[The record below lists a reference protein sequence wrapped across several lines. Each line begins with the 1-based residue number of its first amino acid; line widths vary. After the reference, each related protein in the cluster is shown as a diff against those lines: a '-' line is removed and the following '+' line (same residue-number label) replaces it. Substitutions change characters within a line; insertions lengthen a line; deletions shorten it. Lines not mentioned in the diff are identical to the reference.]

1 MFQTLVKRLTAVS
14 LAALIAAGS
23 SSLMVSAKTFEDVN
37 SEYDYAEQV
46 DLLSDIGVILGTS
59 DTEFS
64 PEEPVTREQ
73 MAMLLYRLML
83 GRNNAGSVNSS
94 PFTDITNDTYFG
106 AISWAYASGYILGTG
121 ENTFEPQG
129 GITMQDA
136 MTILVRAL
144 GQSNANMNKGY
155 PWTYIDAGLKLELD
169 NQLEGIGYTQILTR
183 GQVAALLYNALTA
196 EYLIPKTAANGL
208 TYLEKTSI
216 IENVFGYEI
225 KDAVVTATN
234 NYAIGASDTVIKNG
248 YVTLTSEGGA
258 FSVSFEELGLDGSPD
273 AWLGRELRVIC
284 KTDAQNKL
292 TSVLGAVFNGRSEIV
307 TTATF
312 ADGNKAV
319 TLGSQSYNVVETLS
333 DSLATNANELLVF
346 AYDNDG
352 KLAQITSNAALASL
366 LGYFEIELI
375 YDNKTT
381 EIAERAI
388 VKNYTFGRLDTTNNK
403 INLAGGLTEAE
414 LTGGF
419 SNESEAAHGDYVL
432 YYYNPAVKS
441 LEIAEKLT
449 ASAGFVSKISGGK
462 ATIGGT
468 EYTIGCAQAGV
479 DPASLAASLTIGRDI
494 SFIAKDGKLL
504 AIVNAPVVLSD
515 SQYLVTTSN
524 AIPVFTSG
532 SLQYVVNAII
542 NGSAAQIIVNDPSIT
557 QGNVYRYIQD
567 ANGVYALFARG
578 SAYFT
583 QSHEFSTQNEIAED
597 TTIAHNSLPYYTF
610 AGINFVTDANTLILV
625 NNNGTIETH
634 KGVFNHTIDINA
646 GATVTAVH
654 LNKPGT
660 IDCLSFLYVSDGH
673 IEGATATTSFVK
685 IIAPAGHEYV
695 NGTVYTMYTVY
706 NFQTGTIET
715 RLSIHGD
722 LAANA
727 ILALDTNA
735 FISTTEAGEAH
746 IEGTVTGYTG
756 TTVTIGEQVYSLD
769 AGAKV
774 VTIDGTTVT
783 AKAIADAYQK
793 DVEVIVK
800 GTTVTSII
808 IKPAASAE

>member
-23 SSLMVSAKTFEDVN
+23 SSLMVNAKTFEDVN
-37 SEYDYAEQV
+37 SDHTYTEQI

-59 DTEFS
+59 ETEFS

-73 MAMLLYRLML
+73 MALLLYRLML

-94 PFTDITNDTYFG
+94 PFTDITDETYFG

-121 ENTFEPQG
+121 ENSYDPRG

-136 MTILVRAL
+136 MTVLVRAL

-169 NQLEGIGYTQILTR
+169 NQLEGISYTQTLTR

-196 EYLIPKTAANGL
+196 EYLIPKTASNGM

-234 NYAIGASDTVIKNG
+234 NYAIGLSDTVVKNG
-248 YVTLTSEGGA
+248 FVTLTSEDGS
-258 FSVSFEELGLDGSPD
+258 FSVNFEELGLDGTPD

-284 KTDAQNKL
+284 KSDAQNKL
-292 TSVLGAVFNGRSEIV
+292 VNVLGAVWNGRSERV
-307 TTATF
+307 TTAAF
-312 ADGNKAV
+312 EQDNKSV
-319 TLGSQSYNVVETLS
+319 TLGSQKYNVVETLS

-352 KLAQITSNAALASL
+352 KLTQITSNAALANL

-375 YDNKTT
+375 FDSKSSET
-381 EIAERAI
+381 ADRAI
-388 VKNYTFGRLDTTNNK
+388 VKNYTFGKLDTTNSK

-414 LTGGF
+414 LTGGY
-419 SNESEAAHGDYVL
+419 SNKAEASHGDYVL
-432 YYYNPAVKS
+432 FYYNPAVKS
-441 LEIAEKLT
+441 LEISEKLT
-449 ASAGFVSKISGGK
+449 PSAGFVSKISGGK

-468 EYTIGCAQAGV
+468 EYTIGFAQAGV
-479 DPASLAASLTIGRDI
+479 DPASLLASITIGRDI

-504 AIVNAPVVLSD
+504 AIVNAPVVVSD

-524 AIPVFTSG
+524 AIPVFTNG

-542 NGSAAQIIVNDPSIT
+542 NGSAAQIIVTDPTIT

-567 ANGVYALFARG
+567 ANGVYALFARD

-583 QSHEFSTQNEIAED
+583 QSHEFSTHNEISEN
-597 TTIAHNSLPYYTF
+597 TTISHNSLPYYTF

-625 NNNGTIETH
+625 NNNGTLETH
-634 KGVFNHTIDINA
+634 KGIFNHTIDINA

-660 IDCLSFLYVSDGH
+660 VDCLSFLYVSNGH
-673 IEGATATTSFVK
+673 IANATATTSFVK
-685 IIAPAGHEYV
+685 ILAPAGHEYV
-695 NGTVYTMYTVY
+695 NGTVYTIYSVY
-706 NFQTGTIET
+706 NFQTGTVEN

-722 LAANA
+722 LTANA
-727 ILALDTNA
+727 VLALDTNA

-756 TTVTIGEQVYSLD
+756 TTVTIGEQVYALD
-769 AGAKV
+769 ANVKI
-774 VTIDGTTVT
+774 VTLNGTTVT
-783 AKAIADAYQK
+783 AKTIADAYQQ
-793 DVEVIVK
+793 DVEVITN
-800 GTTVTSII
+800 GTAVTSII